1 MQSTA
6 LPQPAPPESS
16 GAVGRTEPPDYDL
29 SYRDDFWRSRD
40 YEDRSDRLALRSLLP
55 AHGDNLLDV
64 GAGFGRLADEF
75 HGHRR
80 VTLVDASPAMLSAAA
95 ERYGGDPRIRL
106 IRGDALALPFPDQSF
121 DTVVAIR
128 LMVHLR
134 DPRPVF
140 DEIRRVLRPGGTFI
154 VEFPNR
160 RHLLA
165 VARHLAR
172 RQSWA
177 PGKAAP
183 HEYLEAHF
191 AHQPAR
197 LRRQLSDSGLTVDAI
212 RAASLFRSSWLKRHL
227 GTDRLAR
234 IETHLQGPL
243 GPLYLS
249 PSVYF
254 RTKAGDATTIRNR
267 RRTR

>member
-1 MQSTA
+1 VQSTA
-6 LPQPAPPESS
+6 LPHAAPPEPD
-16 GAVGRTEPPDYDL
+16 GAVDRTDPPDYDL
-29 SYRDDFWRSRD
+29 SYRDAFWRSRD
-40 YEDRSDRLALRSLLP
+40 YEDRSDRLALRALLP
-55 AHGDNLLDV
+55 VHGEDLLDV

-165 VARHLAR
+165 VVRHLAR
-172 RQSWA
+172 RQSWSPA
-177 PGKAAP
+177 KAAP
-183 HEYLEAHF
+183 HEYLEGHF

-197 LRRQLSDSGLTVDAI
+197 LRRQLGQSGLTVDAV
-212 RAASLFRSSWLKRHL
+212 RAASLFRSTWLKRHVDA
-227 GTDRLAR
+227 GTLAR
-234 IETHLQGPL
+234 IETRLQAPL

-254 RTKAGDATTIRNR
+254 RTRAGDPTTITNGRPGR
-267 RRTR
+267 